1 MCKYICHDGYR
12 MSDVADVMFGNR
24 KSEGIRRKE
33 VFCIE
38 GTWITYSTNDGRGF
52 IDICLPEGMYV

>member
-1 MCKYICHDGYR
+1 
-12 MSDVADVMFGNR
+12 MSDVADVMFGDR
-24 KSEGIRRKE
+24 ESEGIMRKE

-38 GTWITYSTNDGRGF
+38 GTWITYSTNNGRGF